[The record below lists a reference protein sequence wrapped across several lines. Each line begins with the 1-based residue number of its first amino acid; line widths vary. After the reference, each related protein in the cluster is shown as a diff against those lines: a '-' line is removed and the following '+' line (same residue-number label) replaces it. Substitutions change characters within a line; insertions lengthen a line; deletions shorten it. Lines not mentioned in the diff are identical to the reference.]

1 MPPLLYLAV
10 RLPIITPSLCL
21 VLDYETLRPLSDA
34 AGRCRAD
41 LYRAVYLCRQLYCRA
56 GVPVY
61 CVCQAAGSRDDGC
74 FGGIGVVCFAAA
86 AFLPQVVRTLRREMP
101 SLFRPQRS
109 VQTAFRHQ
117 NGLRR
122 FNCAE
127 AAFQTACFPSGGLS
141 VFMLCS
147 KSCSSSSSNRL
158 KPAFS
163 RASRFTYPRNTNM
176 S

>member
-74 FGGIGVVCFAAA
+74 FGGIGVVC
-86 AFLPQVVRTLRREMP
+86 LLRRCCLSAASCSNVAARNAVIISTIP
-101 SLFRPQRS
+101 ANPIRS
-109 VQTAFRHQ
+109 AVF
-117 NGLRR
+117 
-122 FNCAE
+122 
-127 AAFQTACFPSGGLS
+127 FQTACFPSGGLS

>member
-34 AGRCRAD
+34 AGRCRAG

-61 CVCQAAGSRDDGC
+61 CVCQAAGSRDNGC

-101 SLFRPQRS
+101 SLFRPYPLIPSVPPCLFRRPAS
-109 VQTAFRHQ
+109 LRAGCPSSCFVRNRAAAPVQT
-117 NGLRR
+117 G
-122 FNCAE
+122 
-127 AAFQTACFPSGGLS
+127 
-141 VFMLCS
+141 
-147 KSCSSSSSNRL
+147 
-158 KPAFS
+158 
-163 RASRFTYPRNTNM
+163 
-176 S
+176 